1 MRCMRCSTCG
11 SFLPSLT
18 DGRLAPGDASGV
30 KAMLEEL
37 AKNKGKIHG
46 WDNKGSVRGRDNV
59 GVPVRGVPSTACDG
73 LKPLGTS

>member
-1 MRCMRCSTCG
+1 MRCMRCSTSG

-59 GVPVRGVPSTACDG
+59 GVPVE
-73 LKPLGTS
+73 GTYTQHCM

>member
-1 MRCMRCSTCG
+1 
-11 SFLPSLT
+11 
-18 DGRLAPGDASGV
+18 
-30 KAMLEEL
+30 MLEEL